1 MGLDFASLLGTDLC
15 HGEPA
20 TIFSRLNTHTP
31 STQSEASKPLPRN
44 VRLLGIVSL
53 MNDIASEM
61 IYPLMPQFLISV
73 LGGNKFYLGLIEG
86 FADSVASLLKLWSG
100 AASDRMK
107 QRKRLIIFGYS
118 MATLSRPLLGIVTA
132 PWQMFAV
139 RIFDRVGK
147 GIRTSPRDALI
158 AESTPPEMR
167 GRAFGFHRAMD
178 HLGAA
183 IGPLL
188 ATLFLLVWPDQLR
201 WLFLLALLPGL
212 LVMALL
218 FFGLR
223 EKPVA
228 RESAA
233 PFTLSLKPFDYR
245 FRLYLLA
252 LVIFTL
258 GNSSDAFLLVRAGEL
273 GVPTEMLPLLWGA
286 FHVVKSCGSMLAGRA
301 ADSVGSRPLIL
312 IGWAIYSMI
321 YLAFAWIVS
330 AWQVWIA
337 FFFYG
342 LFYALTEP
350 AEKKLVTELV
360 GIENK
365 GLAFGWFNAAI
376 GIASLPSSILF
387 GWLYQQFGALV
398 AFGCGSTLAAV
409 AFVLLSSIKLKSD

>member
-1 MGLDFASLLGTDLC
+1 M
-15 HGEPA
+15 
-20 TIFSRLNTHTP
+20 P
-31 STQSEASKPLPRN
+31 STPTDAPKRLPRN
-44 VRLLGIVSL
+44 VKLLGIVSL
-53 MNDIASEM
+53 LNDIASEM
-61 IYPLMPQFLISV
+61 IYPLMPQFLIGV

-100 AASDRMK
+100 AASDRMG
-107 QRKRLIIFGYS
+107 QRKRLVIFGYS
-118 MATLSRPLLGIVTA
+118 MATVARPLLGIVTA

-158 AESTPPEMR
+158 AESTPPEMH

-188 ATLFLLVWPDQLR
+188 AALFLLVWPGQLR
-201 WLFLLALLPGL
+201 WLFLIAFLPGL

-223 EKPVA
+223 EKTVA

-233 PFTLSLKPFDYR
+233 TLTLSLKPFDYR

-273 GVPTEMLPLLWGA
+273 GVTTEMLPLLWGA
-286 FHVVKSCGSMLAGRA
+286 FHVVKSCGNMLAGRA
-301 ADSVGSRPLIL
+301 ADIVGSRPLIL
-312 IGWAIYSMI
+312 IGWAIYAMI

-330 AWQVWIA
+330 AWQVWIV
-337 FFFYG
+337 FLFYG

-376 GIASLPSSILF
+376 GIVSLPSSILF

-398 AFGCGSTLAAV
+398 AFGCGSTLAAA
-409 AFVLLSSIKLKSD
+409 AFVLLSSIKLKAD